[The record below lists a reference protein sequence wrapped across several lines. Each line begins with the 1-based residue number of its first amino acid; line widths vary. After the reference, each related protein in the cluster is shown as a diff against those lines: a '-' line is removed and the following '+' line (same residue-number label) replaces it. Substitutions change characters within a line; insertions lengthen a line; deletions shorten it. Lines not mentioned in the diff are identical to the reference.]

1 MLSTASR
8 HLVCGVCEQLDST
21 SADILSRACDGD
33 SAALAELLQTHTP
46 MLYAELRSR
55 IPDGLRPLLAVE
67 DVLQETYTDV
77 FLSIRGF
84 IPRGDGAFLGW
95 FRKLAQNNLL
105 EAIRGLDADKRGGGK
120 RPVSFSI
127 GSDAQ
132 TDLIG
137 ALLPAATQTTP
148 SQHVSRQEA
157 RSSLEAALA
166 QLPQHYRLAV
176 QRYDL
181 DGRTIDETAAELN
194 CSPGGVHLIRHRAF
208 KQLRKL
214 LEKLTVTTF
223 ATF

>member
-1 MLSTASR
+1 MDQDYL
-8 HLVCGVCEQLDST
+8 
-21 SADILSRACDGD
+21 DILSRACEGD

-46 MLYAELRSR
+46 TLYAELLSR
-55 IPDGLRPLLAVE
+55 IPDRLRALLAVE

-84 IPRGDGAFLGW
+84 VSRGDNAFIAW

-105 EAIRGLDADKRGGGK
+105 EAIRALDADKRGGGK
-120 RPVSFSI
+120 RPASF
-127 GSDAQ
+127 GVGCDAH
-132 TDLIG
+132 TDLIST
-137 ALLPAATQTTP
+137 LLPAATQTTP
-148 SQHVSRQEA
+148 SQHVSRQET

-166 QLPQHYRLAV
+166 ELPTHYRLAI

-194 CSPGGVHLIRHRAF
+194 CSPGGVHLIRNRAF

-214 LEKLTVTTF
+214 LAKLCISTCATV
-223 ATF
+223 